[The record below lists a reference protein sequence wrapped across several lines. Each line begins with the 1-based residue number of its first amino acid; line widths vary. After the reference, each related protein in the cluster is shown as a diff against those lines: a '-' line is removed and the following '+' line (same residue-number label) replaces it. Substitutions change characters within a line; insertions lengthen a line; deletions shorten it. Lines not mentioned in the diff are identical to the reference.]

1 MHEAEKALQTGKAEI
16 GPALAATLSDTQSAP
31 TSARSLRV
39 EIVRHLADDIA
50 RAVEEGDTGTAHV
63 LAKSLSE
70 LLDLSDVTVGDV
82 SDLAAARR
90 RNK

>member
-1 MHEAEKALQTGKAEI
+1 VHEAEKTLETGNAEMT
-16 GPALAATLSDTQSAP
+16 PAIATTHSATHSPTAAP
-31 TSARSLRV
+31 RPVRV
-39 EIVRHLADDIA
+39 DAVRHLADDIA

-82 SDLAAARR
+82 IDLAAVRR
-90 RNK
+90 RKT

>member
-1 MHEAEKALQTGKAEI
+1 VHKAENTLET
-16 GPALAATLSDTQSAP
+16 GNAEMTPAITTTHSTTRSAAAAP
-31 TSARSLRV
+31 RPVRV
-39 EIVRHLADDIA
+39 DAVRHLADDIA

-82 SDLAAARR
+82 IDLAAVRR
-90 RNK
+90 RKT